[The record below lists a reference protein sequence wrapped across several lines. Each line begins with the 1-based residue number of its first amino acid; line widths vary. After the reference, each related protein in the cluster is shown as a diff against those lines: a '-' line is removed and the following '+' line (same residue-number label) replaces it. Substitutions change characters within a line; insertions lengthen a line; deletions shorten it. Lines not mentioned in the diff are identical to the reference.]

1 VITEEAIIE
10 GCIAGKRASQKQ
22 LYDRFAAEMFSVC
35 LRYAHNREEAEDLLQ
50 EGFIRVFT
58 SITSFRGEGSL
69 AGWIKRIMINLA
81 INQLKKNKRVPYHE
95 DIDGVGDAGKTM
107 EEPGEA
113 PEIPHDTLMQW
124 IRELPE
130 GYRTV
135 FNLFVF
141 EEYGHKEIADML
153 GISESTSK
161 TQLLKARRWLAVKVR
176 DYETNKRFAIR

>member
-1 VITEEAIIE
+1 
-10 GCIAGKRASQKQ
+10 
-22 LYDRFAAEMFSVC
+22 
-35 LRYAHNREEAEDLLQ
+35 
-50 EGFIRVFT
+50 
-58 SITSFRGEGSL
+58 
-69 AGWIKRIMINLA
+69 
-81 INQLKKNKRVPYHE
+81 
-95 DIDGVGDAGKTM
+95 M